1 MWFRGTWL
9 GGKPAL
15 LDAASVPRLAAAC
28 REMSTR
34 EWSMFN
40 EDVAAQM
47 TTARHESDTPPRDSA
62 ASLVAEIA
70 ARVPAELVPLW
81 KRHGQDVMMTTTLPA
96 LTELVA
102 ASLTNQTTPSAELPV
117 GAEEHVEWPLTAKM
131 ELADALHRASL
142 TDVIDDAVA
151 ADDSGESLAVVE
163 TALLALRV
171 SYFETFSPLERTAS
185 QDDERLLELLQHDQR
200 ARLDAAT
207 AAAATD
213 AWATAA
219 PADDTESAA
228 HAAKTAWATALVRA
242 ATATAGTPAAA
253 VVARARAAL
262 RFAQPT
268 EVCVSRRG
276 GGDFLSP
283 DVVRTTR

>member
-1 MWFRGTWL
+1 MFTSTPMARPILRSSAGMWFRGTWL

-47 TTARHESDTPPRDSA
+47 TTARHEADTPPRDSA

-102 ASLTNQTTPSAELPV
+102 ASLGLCEL
-117 GAEEHVEWPLTAKM
+117 
-131 ELADALHRASL
+131 SL
-142 TDVIDDAVA
+142 
-151 ADDSGESLAVVE
+151 G
-163 TALLALRV
+163 
-171 SYFETFSPLERTAS
+171 
-185 QDDERLLELLQHDQR
+185 
-200 ARLDAAT
+200 
-207 AAAATD
+207 
-213 AWATAA
+213 
-219 PADDTESAA
+219 
-228 HAAKTAWATALVRA
+228 
-242 ATATAGTPAAA
+242 
-253 VVARARAAL
+253 
-262 RFAQPT
+262 
-268 EVCVSRRG
+268 SR
-276 GGDFLSP
+276 
-283 DVVRTTR
+283 